1 MTSRMK
7 YLPFCILV
15 TLIGCSISKNTLTI
29 SDNKY
34 AIIKNVEDL
43 NNVNDRDTVIVEGI
57 LKEFEPKG
65 IGKGGHAQYFD
76 FEIQL
81 RKSEKIPIY
90 NSEII
95 ADNYLNKMVKVCGI
109 FESEGINKTGF
120 QDVRVKRI
128 QKILTLEI
136 LK

>member
-1 MTSRMK
+1 MTSRIK
-7 YLPFCILV
+7 YLPFCLLVILV
-15 TLIGCSISKNTLTI
+15 GCSISKNTDTI

-34 AIIKNVEDL
+34 AIIKNIEDL
-43 NNVNDRDTVIVEGI
+43 NNVNHRDTVIVEGI
-57 LKEFEPKG
+57 LKEFKPKEA
-65 IGKGGHAQYFD
+65 GKGGNIQYFD

-109 FESEGINKTGF
+109 FESEGISNGF
-120 QDVRVKRI
+120 QDMRIKRI